1 MASFPVKKCQNLLFI
16 SAFLI
21 FPLLLVGCGGGSA
34 SSTDPSPGGG
44 GNGTASVTIGPSRAA
59 LTTGQTQTFVA
70 TVTGNTVTTV
80 TWEVDSMP
88 GGNTSVGSITTAGVY
103 SPPSSAGTHTVV
115 ARSVADSTA
124 SASATVFITDLGGVF
139 TYHNDLSR
147 DGVNSQEYALNTST
161 VKASTF
167 GKRFAC
173 AIDASAYAQPLWVA
187 NVAIGGGTHNV
198 LIAAT
203 VHDTVYAFDA
213 DAAPCTTYWSKSLL
227 ASGETWVNNL
237 DVGGSTDLA
246 PDIGIVGTP
255 VIDPATKTIY
265 VVSKSKNGATIH
277 QRLHALSLIDGSE
290 KFSGP
295 QEIAA
300 TFSGVSFSPMSQNQR
315 AGLAL
320 LNGVVYI
327 AWGSHGDI
335 GTYYGWLVG
344 YNAATL
350 AQVSVFNDTPGP
362 GMGGI
367 WMAGGAPAA
376 DSSNNL
382 YVITGNGNFDGATLF
397 GDSFLKLSTP
407 GLTVS
412 SFFAP
417 SDQATLDSGD
427 IDFGSGGATILIDQ
441 PSGPV
446 QRLAIGGGKEG
457 TLFLLNRDNLG
468 GNTSNDAGAVQSF
481 SVGNRIF
488 GTPAFWQNTL
498 YITPITD
505 HVKSYTFNASTGH
518 FNTSPASQSPSTFG
532 FPGSTPS
539 ISSQG
544 TSNGIVWATERGAG
558 PAVLHAY
565 DATNLGTELWNSAN
579 SSVDQAGQAV
589 KFTVPT
595 VANGK
600 VYVGTVGE
608 ISVYGLAPN

>member
-1 MASFPVKKCQNLLFI
+1 MTSFTVKQSQNFVFI
-16 SAFLI
+16 SAFLV
-21 FPLLLVGCGGGSA
+21 FPLLLVSCGGGAATSA
-34 SSTDPSPGGG
+34 DPSSGGG
-44 GNGTASVTIGPSRAA
+44 TGTASVTIGPSRAA
-59 LTTGQTQTFVA
+59 LTTGQTQTFAA
-70 TVTGNTVTTV
+70 TVTGNSVTTV
-80 TWEVDSMP
+80 TWEVDSIP
-88 GGNTSVGSITTAGVY
+88 GGNASVGTVTAAGVY

-124 SASATVFITDLGGVF
+124 SASATVFITDLAGVF

-147 DGVNSQEYALNTST
+147 DGVNSHEYALNTST

-213 DAAPCTTYWSKSLL
+213 DAAPCTTYWSKSVL
-227 ASGETWVNNL
+227 ASGETWVNNM
-237 DVGGSTDLA
+237 DVGGSPDLA

-255 VIDPATKTIY
+255 VIDPATNTIY
-265 VVSKSKNGATIH
+265 VVSKSKNGTTIH
-277 QRLHALSLIDGSE
+277 QRLHALNLIDGTE
-290 KFSGP
+290 KFGGP

-300 TFSGVSFSPMSQNQR
+300 TFSGISYSPVSQNQR

-335 GTYYGWLVG
+335 GTYYGWIMG

-407 GLTVS
+407 GLSVL

-417 SDQATLDSGD
+417 ADQASLDSGD
-427 IDFGSGGATILIDQ
+427 TDFGSGGATILVDQ

-446 QRLAIGGGKEG
+446 QHLAIGGGKEG
-457 TLFLLNRDNLG
+457 TLFVLNRDNLG
-468 GNTSNDAGAVQSF
+468 GNTNNDSGAVQSF
-481 SVGNRIF
+481 SLGNRIF
-488 GTPAFWQNTL
+488 ATPAFWQNTL
-498 YITPITD
+498 YVGLDSD
-505 HVKSYTFNASTGH
+505 HVKSYTFNSTTGQ

-544 TSNGIVWATERGAG
+544 TSNGIVWATEKGTG
-558 PAVLHAY
+558 PSVLHAY

-579 SSVDQAGQAV
+579 SSADQAGQAV

>member
-1 MASFPVKKCQNLLFI
+1 MASFTVKKCQNFLFI
-16 SAFLI
+16 AVFLI
-21 FPLLLVGCGGGSA
+21 FPLLLVSCGGGA
-34 SSTDPSPGGG
+34 ATPTDPSSGGT
-44 GNGTASVTIGPSRAA
+44 GTASVTIGPSRAA
-59 LTTGQTQTFVA
+59 LTTGQAQAFAA
-70 TVTGNTVTTV
+70 TVTGNSVTTV
-80 TWEVDSMP
+80 TWEVDSIP
-88 GGNTSVGSITTAGVY
+88 GGNASVGTVTAAGVY

-124 SASATVFITDLGGVF
+124 SASATVFITDLAGVF

-147 DGVNSQEYALNTST
+147 DGVNSHEYALNTST

-173 AIDASAYAQPLWVA
+173 AIDASAYAQPLWAA

-203 VHDTVYAFDA
+203 EHDTVYAFDA

-227 ASGETWVNNL
+227 ASGETWVNNM

-255 VIDPATKTIY
+255 VIDPTTKTIY

-277 QRLHALSLIDGSE
+277 QRLHALNLIDGTE

-295 QEIAA
+295 QEIAFTSNGI
-300 TFSGVSFSPMSQNQR
+300 TFSPVSQNQR

-320 LNGVVYI
+320 LNGTVYI
-327 AWGSHGDI
+327 AWGSHGDL
-335 GTYYGWLVG
+335 GTYYGWIVG
-344 YNAATL
+344 YNATTL
-350 AQVSVFNDTPGP
+350 AQVSVFNDDPGV
-362 GMGGI
+362 GFGGV

-382 YVITGNGNFDGATLF
+382 YVITGNGNFDGVTLF

-407 GLTVS
+407 GLNVL

-417 SDQATLDSGD
+417 GDQGALDSGD
-427 IDFGSGGATILIDQ
+427 TDFGSGGATVLVDQ
-441 PSGPV
+441 PSGPM
-446 QRLAIGGGKEG
+446 QHLAIGGGKEG
-457 TLFLLNRDNLG
+457 TLFVLNRDNLG
-468 GNTSNDAGAVQSF
+468 GNTNNDSGAVQSF
-481 SVGNRIF
+481 SLGNRIF
-488 GTPAFWQNTL
+488 ATPAFWQNTL
-498 YITPITD
+498 YVGLDSD
-505 HVKSYTFNASTGH
+505 HVKSFTFNPATGQ

-544 TSNGIVWATERGAG
+544 TNNGIVWATEKGTG
-558 PAVLHAY
+558 PSVLHAY
-565 DATNLGTELWNSAN
+565 DATNLGTELWNSA
-579 SSVDQAGQAV
+579 SSMPDQAGQAV